1 MPTYT
6 FLSFTHI
13 HQFDKRKLGYVK
25 ASIFSEKKS
34 SNNLIATSFY
44 VIIHFKTEEK
54 FAAILLVA
62 IMQIFNK
69 VDSYGQNFK
78 QGVPGQR
85 KSMLEISSV
94 KIKLEN
100 ILKIRTKNTNCVV
113 LLDTDTI

>member
-1 MPTYT
+1 M
-6 FLSFTHI
+6 
-13 HQFDKRKLGYVK
+13 
-25 ASIFSEKKS
+25 S
-34 SNNLIATSFY
+34 SY
-44 VIIHFKTEEK
+44 RDFKTEEK